1 MDTDQ
6 ILKECTF
13 TFSRSGGK
21 GGQHVN
27 KVSTRAEI
35 WWDLETS
42 AAISEE
48 ERKLLRIQ
56 LPARYVHGSL
66 VHLSSSQSRSQG
78 SNKEYVQ
85 HKLLEILRLALAP
98 VKQRKPTKKPA
109 AANRKRLEE
118 KARRSS
124 AKESRNRRWETD

>member
-48 ERKLLRIQ
+48 ERNLLRIQ

-66 VHLSSSQSRSQG
+66 
-78 SNKEYVQ
+78 
-85 HKLLEILRLALAP
+85 
-98 VKQRKPTKKPA
+98 
-109 AANRKRLEE
+109 
-118 KARRSS
+118 
-124 AKESRNRRWETD
+124 